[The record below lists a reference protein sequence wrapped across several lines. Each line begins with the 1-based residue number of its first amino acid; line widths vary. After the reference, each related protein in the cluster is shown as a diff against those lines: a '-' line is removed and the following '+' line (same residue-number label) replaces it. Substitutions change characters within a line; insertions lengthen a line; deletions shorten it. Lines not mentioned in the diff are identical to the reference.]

1 VSGATPSVSRIGSAI
16 AEGGQHVDDSVT
28 TTIEHDGS
36 VDAAS
41 THDDPRVAR
50 THDAVHEAGRQLLVE
65 SGPAAVTHAAIAT
78 AARLS
83 RTTLYKY
90 WPTRFE
96 LLAEICHAA
105 KPDAMVMPTG
115 DVRTDLVQMTSR
127 VAENFAD
134 RESLK
139 MFVSMLAQSQWDDD
153 ARSAQAAMIGVGISD
168 LAAILEA
175 GEQSGQLPSGIDP
188 RHAATRLLGPLFFGA
203 TVLDDDRFRDGEP
216 EAIVD
221 DWLASIRD

>member
-1 VSGATPSVSRIGSAI
+1 MDESA
-16 AEGGQHVDDSVT
+16 
-28 TTIEHDGS
+28 TTIEHHTS
-36 VDAAS
+36 ADAAS
-41 THDDPRVAR
+41 VHDDPRVAR
-50 THDAVHEAGRQLLVE
+50 THEAVYEAGRELLIE

-78 AARLS
+78 AARVS

-105 KPDAMVMPTG
+105 KPHAEVDPTG
-115 DVRTDLVQMTSR
+115 DVRTDLVQMTAR

-134 RESLK
+134 RETLK

-168 LAAILEA
+168 LATILEA
-175 GEQSGQLPSGIDP
+175 GVQTGQLPAGIDP
-188 RHAATRLLGPLFFGA
+188 RRAATRLLGPLFFSA
-203 TVLDDDRFRDGEP
+203 TVLDDDHIRSGET

-221 DWLASIRD
+221 DWLAAVRS